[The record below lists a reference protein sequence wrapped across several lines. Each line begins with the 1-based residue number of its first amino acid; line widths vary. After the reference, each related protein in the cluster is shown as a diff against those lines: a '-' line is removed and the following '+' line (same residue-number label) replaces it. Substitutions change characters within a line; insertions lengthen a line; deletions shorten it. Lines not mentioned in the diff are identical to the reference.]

1 MFRPL
6 NYAQKQ
12 QLTTRL
18 FYAVAAGAVFTV
30 AAPTLFP
37 CPVTPMMV
45 NESSQKQDKP
55 EPLNRFLIP
64 VSSKSKALTP
74 KDNDK
79 T

>member
-12 QLTTRL
+12 RLTTQL

-37 CPVTPMMV
+37 CPVTTSML
-45 NESSQKQDKP
+45 NESAQKQDKP
-55 EPLNRFLIP
+55 EPPNRFLIP
-64 VSSKSKALTP
+64 TSSQKPSP
-74 KDNDK
+74 KTNK
-79 T
+79 EA